1 MPARPPSL
9 RAVAAFEAAAR
20 HENFSRAAAELN
32 LTPGAVSH
40 AIRGLEDQI
49 GAQLFKRVGRTV
61 VLTEAGARL
70 AQRVGLSLTLLSD
83 ALGERSAERGR
94 LTLGGPPGLIPR
106 LLGPHLAQFRTASPE
121 TALALREIAGP
132 AALLRGEA
140 DVALLAGPV
149 SGEGFCTRSLGEDV
163 LYPAGASAFASWRDA
178 RALPGRVLIES
189 REHPWSLWAGRPAA
203 APGEPPAMSVDTD
216 LMALELA
223 AAGAGVCL
231 APHRLVA
238 RDLARGTLVRIGD
251 AGAIAGPSYQLV
263 WAAASARQRE
273 IGQLAR
279 WLDEALP
286 AAAPPV
292 ALARWPTA
300 GRRAALAG

>member
-94 LTLGGPPGLIPR
+94 LILGGPPGLIPR
-106 LLGPHLAQFRTASPE
+106 LVGPHLAQFSE
-121 TALALREIAGP
+121 VSLGLREIAGP
-132 AALLRGEA
+132 AALTRGEA
-140 DVALLAGPV
+140 DVALLAAPV
-149 SGEGFCTRSLGEDV
+149 SGEGLCTKSLGEDV
-163 LYPAGASAFASWRDA
+163 LYPVAAPAFSSWQSA
-178 RALPGRVLIES
+178 RALPGRVRIES
-189 REHPWSLWAGRPAA
+189 REHPWSLWGGRPGASA
-203 APGEPPAMSVDTD
+203 EEPAVITVDSD

-223 AAGAGVCL
+223 AAGAGVAL

-238 RDLARGTLVRIGD
+238 RDLARGGLVRIGE
-251 AGAIAGPSYQLV
+251 AGAIPGPGYQLV
-263 WAAASARQRE
+263 WAAASSRQRE
-273 IGQLAR
+273 IGQLVR
-279 WLDEALP
+279 WLEEVAP
-286 AAAPPV
+286 PAAPPLT
-292 ALARWPTA
+292 LARWPTA
-300 GRRAALAG
+300 RRRALAG